1 MYTLF
6 FRTIITY
13 LLLVSAMRFMGKRQ
27 LGELELSELVIT
39 MLLSELAS
47 IPIADNTIPLTFSLI
62 PIVILIS
69 LEVIISYLAIKN
81 RKVKKLIG
89 GSPSIIINKGRLC
102 KNEMAKD
109 RLSLDELMSQLRLK
123 DISDISDVEY
133 AILEENG
140 QISVIPK
147 IHAKTVT
154 LSDLNINKNE
164 KGIIHTVIADGQI
177 SDFNLHI
184 IGHNRKWLL
193 NQLKKR
199 KTRLNDVFLFSV
211 DDAGNINL
219 IKNGETK

>member
-13 LLLVSAMRFMGKRQ
+13 ILLVSAMRFMGKRQ

-62 PIVILIS
+62 PIGILIS
-69 LEVIISYLAIKN
+69 VEVIISYLAIKN

-177 SDFNLHI
+177 SDFNLKI
-184 IGHNRKWLL
+184 IGHNRKWLF

>member
-13 LLLVSAMRFMGKRQ
+13 ILLVSAMRFMGKRQ

-69 LEVIISYLAIKN
+69 VEVIISYLSIKN
-81 RKVKKLIG
+81 RKVKKFIG

-154 LSDLNINKNE
+154 LSDLNINKDE
-164 KGIIHTVIADGQI
+164 KGITHTIIADGQI
-177 SDFNLHI
+177 SDFNLQI
-184 IGHNRKWLL
+184 IGHNRKWLY